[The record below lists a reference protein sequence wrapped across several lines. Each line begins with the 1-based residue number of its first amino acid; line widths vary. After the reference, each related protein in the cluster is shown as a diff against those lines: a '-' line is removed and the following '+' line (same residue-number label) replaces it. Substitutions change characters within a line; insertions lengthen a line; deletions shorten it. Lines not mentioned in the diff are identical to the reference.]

1 MDSKQWKLKN
11 WRQRGAMVFVEDGG
25 VRPAAFVFADV
36 AGITLVKPSYAD
48 PQGRRVAGN
57 TSS

>member
-1 MDSKQWKLKN
+1 
-11 WRQRGAMVFVEDGG
+11 MVFVEDGG